1 MSQIFSNPRNT
12 KSYKLKGSCPLV
24 LPATLVVSTVSTVT
38 RPSAP
43 RTSTRLAKERVLL
56 VVVGSKQVTVALPS
70 HRGVPPK
77 LQPRCS
83 TSDPHLSPFSL
94 PLKKVA
100 SDLRAKASTLVA
112 MASTL
117 VAMASLLQSWDDPS
131 VALIHWMILPVLP
144 FVNLWDDLF
153 SLSLSLSAIFDEG
166 DGPHKQKCKGD
177 AHRTW
182 GSAGLSRATP
192 GLA

>member
-1 MSQIFSNPRNT
+1 M
-12 KSYKLKGSCPLV
+12 V

-153 SLSLSLSAIFDEG
+153 LSLSLSLC
-166 DGPHKQKCKGD
+166 H
-177 AHRTW
+177 
-182 GSAGLSRATP
+182 L
-192 GLA
+192 